1 MCGLGFPLTC
11 HPEDAPACV
20 IHKNHSEAGL
30 EVCVP
35 CVAVGSRG
43 RIPPVGPTHGRELA
57 ARDASDQHRQPR
69 ICPHARGA
77 LPHFLC
83 AHEARPLDGSPSFAT
98 WLHGYATFGPGR
110 VFFAHFLQWRSQL
123 EGSASVQTR
132 PHSILLAQAPVHGDD
147 VGLDRERAALM
158 TGQWSAS
165 WDLPDILR
173 LENEDQ
179 YGDALHS
186 TALHTGSRQYN
197 NFDQ

>member
-1 MCGLGFPLTC
+1 
-11 HPEDAPACV
+11 
-20 IHKNHSEAGL
+20 
-30 EVCVP
+30 
-35 CVAVGSRG
+35 
-43 RIPPVGPTHGRELA
+43 
-57 ARDASDQHRQPR
+57 
-69 ICPHARGA
+69 
-77 LPHFLC
+77 
-83 AHEARPLDGSPSFAT
+83 
-98 WLHGYATFGPGR
+98 
-110 VFFAHFLQWRSQL
+110 
-123 EGSASVQTR
+123 
-132 PHSILLAQAPVHGDD
+132 VHGDD